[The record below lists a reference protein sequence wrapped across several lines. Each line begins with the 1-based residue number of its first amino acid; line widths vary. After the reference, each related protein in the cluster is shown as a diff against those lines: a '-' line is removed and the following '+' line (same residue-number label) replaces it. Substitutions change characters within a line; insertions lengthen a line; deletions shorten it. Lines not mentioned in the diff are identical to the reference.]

1 MEEEVK
7 TYLTGI
13 LIKDDEKDTHTVN
26 FKGQEM
32 IINGCAIFI
41 STSYSPTDD
50 EVMEWFKGTENIEQI
65 VRL

>member
-1 MEEEVK
+1 MGEEVK

-13 LIKDDEKDTHTVN
+13 LIKDDGKDTHTVN
-26 FKGQEM
+26 FKEQEM
-32 IINGCAIFI
+32 IIDGCVIFI

-50 EVMEWFKGTENIEQI
+50 EVMDWFKGTEDIEQI